1 MQIDFS
7 DPTDLTKDYTY
18 ISPYFTVEVNCAAA
32 GLLTLSFESSSTQ
45 YITGNPLTYTFT
57 PGAIVCDSAP
67 LGALT
72 YSVEVDTSTGS
83 TSKTID

>member
-7 DPTDLTKDYTY
+7 DPSDLSKDFTY
-18 ISPYFTVEVNCAAA
+18 NSPYFTVEFNCAPS
-32 GLLTLSFESSSTQ
+32 GILTLSSSSSTFQ
-45 YITGNPLTYTFT
+45 YITGNPLTFTFT
-57 PGAIVCDSAP
+57 PGAIVCSTAT

-72 YSVEVDTSTGS
+72 YSVEVDTTSGS